1 MNTSY
6 PSSNTPLIIFKRN
19 WLLAICVFVPV
30 FLAVLALGSLQKPTY
45 TAESSLRLVKRN
57 STAQLTGV
65 GSEFDTIEPL
75 VQSNSPLSTE
85 VEVLRSLPVIE
96 QTIDRLDLQTD
107 QGELMDGQEFLD
119 NLSIK
124 PVSEADVLRI
134 RYKDKD
140 LSRAKQVVNTLM
152 DVYLKTSLNSRN
164 RDAIAAELF
173 LETQIPEAK
182 STVDQ
187 LEESLRQFREAS
199 QIVDLPEEQRVA
211 IADLSNLGRQIV
223 AAESQFADTNGQIT
237 LLQDQLDLPIN
248 QAISLTILSQSE
260 GVQSVLKEIWSTEAQ
275 LTSELNRFTEE
286 APSVKGLRSKIQLLN
301 AELQNRIA
309 KIPGQSIA
317 AETDNPQLGQSQVS
331 QPQVSQPQLSQL
343 QQQLTADIVKLVG
356 SQQGLRQQL
365 DVLRSRR
372 QAYYQ
377 RITQLPRLDQTQREL
392 LRKLEASQSK
402 YLALLKKSEEVRIA
416 ASLGTGNAEILSPAM
431 QVGGKTTSQITT
443 YLSAALLG
451 SLAATALVYFREQQD
466 RSLKSSNQAQKILGL
481 PVLSEIPI
489 ASTGKWLRFGGFAP
503 SLPHLVVHESPYSP
517 ASEAYRILQTRL
529 SGIPEPC
536 RTIALTS
543 AVMGEGKS
551 TVVAN
556 LALTFAQVGKRVLVI
571 DSDFRRP
578 IQDKIWGL
586 SNEVGLSNVL
596 SDQVS
601 VEMAT
606 WRITPEL
613 DVLPTGAAPANI
625 LSLVPRFNILLQQLK
640 AYDYILIDT
649 PALTLTADA
658 QALCQLV
665 DGVLLLVRLN
675 WRAMNTQSAE
685 LVNQIFK
692 QSSYRVLGQVINGGI
707 PLNVYPLDN
716 TVLLNSDVNLSK
728 ITPISRINLHTQ
740 AVTPKKL

>member
-65 GSEFDTIEPL
+65 GSEFDTVEPL

-96 QTIDRLDLQTD
+96 RTIDHLDLKTD
-107 QGELMDGQEFLD
+107 QGELMNSQQFLD
-119 NLSIK
+119 NLLIK

-134 RYKDKD
+134 RYKDRD
-140 LSRAKQVVNTLM
+140 LARAKRVINTLM
-152 DVYLKTSLNSRN
+152 DVYLETSINSRN

-173 LETQIPEAK
+173 IETQIPEAK

-187 LEESLRQFREAS
+187 LEKTLRQFRES
-199 QIVDLPEEQRVA
+199 SRIVDLPEEQRVA
-211 IADLSNLGRQIV
+211 IADISDLGRQIV
-223 AAESQFADTNGQIT
+223 AAESQFADTNGQLIT
-237 LLQDQLDLPIN
+237 LQKQLDLPID
-248 QAISLTILSQSE
+248 QAIPLTILSQSE
-260 GVQSVLKEIWSTEAQ
+260 GVQSVLQEIWSTEAQ
-275 LTSELNRFTEE
+275 LTTELNRFTES
-286 APSVKGLRSKIQLLN
+286 APSVQRLRSKIQLLN
-301 AELQNRIA
+301 AELQNRITR
-309 KIPGQSIA
+309 IPGKPITVG
-317 AETDNPQLGQSQVS
+317 TDNPQV
-331 QPQVSQPQLSQL
+331 SQL
-343 QQQLTADIVKLVG
+343 QQQLTTDIVRLAG
-356 SQQGLRQQL
+356 TQQGLRQQL

-372 QAYYQ
+372 QDYYQ

-392 LRKLEASQSK
+392 LRKLEAAQSR
-402 YLALLKKSEEVRIA
+402 YLTLLQKSEEVRIA
-416 ASLGTGNAEILSPAM
+416 ASLRTGNAEILSPATE
-431 QVGGKTTSQITT
+431 VGSKTTSQIAN
-443 YLSAALLG
+443 YLSATLLG
-451 SLAATALVYFREQQD
+451 GLAATALVYLRERQN
-466 RSLKSSNQAQKILGL
+466 RSLKSSNQAQEILGL

-489 ASTGKWLRFGGFAP
+489 ASTGNWLPFEGFAP
-503 SLPHLVVHESPYSP
+503 SLPRLVMRESPYSP

-529 SGIPEPC
+529 SSIPDPC

-556 LALTFAQVGKRVLVI
+556 LALTFAQAGKRVLLI
-571 DSDFRRP
+571 DSDFRHP

-601 VEMAT
+601 AEMAT
-606 WRITPEL
+606 WKITPEL
-613 DVLPTGAAPANI
+613 DVLPTGAAPAHI
-625 LSLVPRFNILLQQLK
+625 LTLLPRFHTLLQQLK

-665 DGVLLLVRLN
+665 DGVLFLVRLN
-675 WRAMNTQSAE
+675 WRAMDIQAAE
-685 LVNQIFK
+685 MVNQIFK

-707 PLNVYPLDN
+707 PLSVYPLNN
-716 TVLLNSDVNLSK
+716 TVLLNSNGDLSK
-728 ITPISRINLHTQ
+728 ITPSSRINLQTQ
-740 AVTPKKL
+740 ATIPKKLQ